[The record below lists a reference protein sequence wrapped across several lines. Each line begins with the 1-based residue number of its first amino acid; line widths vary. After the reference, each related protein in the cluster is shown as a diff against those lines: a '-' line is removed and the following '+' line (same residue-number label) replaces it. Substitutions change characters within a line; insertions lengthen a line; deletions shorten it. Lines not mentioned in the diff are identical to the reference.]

1 MSAITIPAMADLYAG
16 RGLMADTTGRE
27 IYMAESVRWHLN
39 HAMLFRWRLA
49 VRGAAANSS

>member
-1 MSAITIPAMADLYAG
+1 MPFQRRMTPSNPTAQTL
-16 RGLMADTTGRE
+16 LADTTDRE

-39 HAMLFRWRLA
+39 HFMLFRWRLA